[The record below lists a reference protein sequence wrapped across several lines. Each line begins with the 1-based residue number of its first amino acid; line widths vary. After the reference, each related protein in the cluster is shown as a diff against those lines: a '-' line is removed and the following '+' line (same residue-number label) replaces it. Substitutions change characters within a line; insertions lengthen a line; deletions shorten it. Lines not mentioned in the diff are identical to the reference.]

1 LISGLVE
8 FSGSAYILHTATDST
23 STPLMLIS
31 SIPDPVSSPPN
42 LSDQYKAISRNV
54 EMVALDLVSV
64 LFALTKVLIAMSA
77 GRSMAYR
84 MFERWGISW
93 TISPSRRWYVICRPA
108 ERHTKNV
115 LMLNHRT

>member
-1 LISGLVE
+1 M
-8 FSGSAYILHTATDST
+8 HTATDSA

-54 EMVALDLVSV
+54 EMVALDLVGV

-77 GRSMAYR
+77 NQSIAYR
-84 MFERWGISW
+84 MFER
-93 TISPSRRWYVICRPA
+93 
-108 ERHTKNV
+108 
-115 LMLNHRT
+115 